1 MTSTFPDPI
10 KFDCGAAIRKR
21 LWLPAAAFALAAFG
35 TAFSSPGA
43 AQAQSTGMYE
53 TYVQSYEAYQL
64 AERIWIRKYE
74 VDVDDSYGYARL
86 YTYYGFY
93 SAYYGYVNDAPNYFI
108 DCFWLEYYAAMEY
121 YDEAFTGRRI
131 MWPDKQVRK
140 AYEKAYLAA
149 QLSYSVILDRLG
161 R

>member
-1 MTSTFPDPI
+1 MVGLLAPT
-10 KFDCGAAIRKR
+10 R
-21 LWLPAAAFALAAFG
+21 LRSRLAVAAFALAACFAAFG
-35 TAFSSPGA
+35 STPT
-43 AQAQSTGMYE
+43 AQAQSPGMYE
-53 TYVQSYEAYQL
+53 AYVRSYEAYQL
-64 AERIWIRKYE
+64 AERIWIRKYD

-93 SAYYGYVNDAPNYFI
+93 SAYYGYVYDAPNYFI
-108 DCFWLEYYAAMEY
+108 DCFWLQYYAALEY
-121 YDEAFTGRRI
+121 YDEAFTGRRVV
-131 MWPDKQVRK
+131 WPDKQVRK

>member
-1 MTSTFPDPI
+1 MRS
-10 KFDCGAAIRKR
+10 R
-21 LWLPAAAFALAAFG
+21 LAAATFALAALVAAFG
-35 TAFSSPGA
+35 STGTT
-43 AQAQSTGMYE
+43 QAQSPGMYE
-53 TYVQSYEAYQL
+53 TYVEAYEAYQL
-64 AERIWIRKYE
+64 AERVWIRKYE

-93 SAYYGYVNDAPNYFI
+93 SAYYGYVYDAPNYFI
-108 DCFWLEYYAAMEY
+108 DCFWLEYYAALEY
-121 YDEAFTGRRI
+121 YDEAFTGRRVV
-131 MWPDKQVRK
+131 WPDKQVRQ